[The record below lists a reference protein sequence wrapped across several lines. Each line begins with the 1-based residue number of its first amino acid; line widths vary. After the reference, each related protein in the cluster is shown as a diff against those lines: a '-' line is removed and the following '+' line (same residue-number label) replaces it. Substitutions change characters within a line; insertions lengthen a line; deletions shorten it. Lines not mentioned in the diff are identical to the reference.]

1 MENVIEYGVFVDGVK
16 QEPAVI
22 GVRPERGMRDDFCYY
37 KVEFPS
43 VEASL
48 ILYLDPIS
56 RVVVNSQRYIDN
68 VHKMGCTNDNY
79 SIVVVEDSESTGD
92 LFLGNSSLSGAI
104 TMDCELLNATIEV
117 SDPEKETFILKGATV
132 ESSTLYD
139 TCIWGKATIS
149 DSELSDS
156 AIEGRDGTRLVSAN
170 IRNSSLFSIGPIDIS
185 EAWVIDSHLSGAKFL
200 TVEQTKLKDVTIRA
214 QSINLA
220 SIFHTMQIDLPGETL
235 RFFRMGNKSYAICDK
250 EGFWA
255 TRDFKEF
262 DVRILDFMRNT
273 RQTNPEDL
281 AQYVVDCVDSR
292 IKVIEMLEEKRAQEY
307 LRLSAVC

>member
-1 MENVIEYGVFVDGVK
+1 MEKVIEYGVFVDGVK

-48 ILYLDPIS
+48 ILYLDPTS

-68 VHKMGCTNDNY
+68 VDKMGCTNDNY
-79 SIVVVEDSESTGD
+79 SIVVAEGSESTDD
-92 LFLGNSSLSGAI
+92 LFLGNCTLYGAV
-104 TMDCELLNATIEV
+104 TMDCWLLNATIEV
-117 SDPEKETFILKGATV
+117 TDHEKESHVLKGVAV
-132 ESSTLYD
+132 ESSTLSD
-139 TCIWGKATIS
+139 VCIWGKATIA

-156 AIEGRDGTRLVSAN
+156 AIEGRNGTRLVSAN
-170 IRNSSLFSIGPIDIS
+170 IRNSSLFSTGPIDIS
-185 EAWVIDSHLSGAKFL
+185 EAWVIDSHLSGDKFL
-200 TVEQTKLKDVTIRA
+200 TVEQTKLRDATIRA

-220 SIFHTMQIDLPGETL
+220 NIFHTFQIDLPDQTL
-235 RFFRMGNKSYAICDK
+235 RFFRMGNKSYGVCDK
-250 EGFWA
+250 EGFWV

-262 DVRILDFMRNT
+262 GVRILDFMRNNK
-273 RQTNPEDL
+273 QSNPDDL